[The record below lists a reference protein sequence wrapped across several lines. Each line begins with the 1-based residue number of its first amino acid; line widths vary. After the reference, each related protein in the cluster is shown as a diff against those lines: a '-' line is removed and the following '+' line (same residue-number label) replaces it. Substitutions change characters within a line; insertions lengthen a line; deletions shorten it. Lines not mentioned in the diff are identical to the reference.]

1 MSENLFNHIKNLRT
15 EPIDVTEYPER
26 VRLFG
31 EVNGR
36 TLSIR
41 PDTGNESIS
50 PMFRCRELTQ
60 LKISYSEAK
69 CCELILSN
77 IRRYVRSYRLNRRNL
92 NLGIEKDEKVL
103 DIMINSSLMVYD
115 IRGPILLKVV
125 IKESYK

>member
-60 LKISYSEAK
+60 LEISYSEAK

-92 NLGIEKDEKVL
+92 NLGIEKEEISNHLEITGEYFSHDINKAIHL
-103 DIMINSSLMVYD
+103 D
-115 IRGPILLKVV
+115 VV
-125 IKESYK
+125 IKENK